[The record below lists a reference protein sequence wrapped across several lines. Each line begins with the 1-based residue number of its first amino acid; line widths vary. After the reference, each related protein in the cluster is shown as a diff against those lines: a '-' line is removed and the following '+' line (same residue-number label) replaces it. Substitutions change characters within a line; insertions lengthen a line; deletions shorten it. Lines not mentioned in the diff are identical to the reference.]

1 MFFPDCYKTQKI
13 LHVGCEKP
21 HAYFIPYESERAS
34 KKNLRGKSAFFT
46 SLSGDW
52 DFKFYESVHD
62 VTDFTAPDFSRD
74 GMDKLPVPMNWQ
86 MALDRGYDVPN
97 YTNAAYPFPCDP
109 PHVPDKNP
117 CGLYVRDF
125 DIDISHLEKKTCYLT
140 FEGVDSCFYLYVND
154 KYVGYSQVSH
164 MTSEFCVDK
173 YLVNGKNTVKVLVL
187 KWCDG
192 SYLEDQD
199 MWRMS
204 GIFREVYLIERDKA
218 HIVDIFNHAEPDDS
232 FKNGTLRT
240 EIKVSAPLSV
250 SYSLTAPD
258 GTLIG
263 GGVTEITDNGEL
275 TLDVENCAL
284 WSDEDPALYS
294 LLLHAGEEYISVP
307 VGFRRI
313 EVKGKVVYVNGKKI
327 KVKGVN
333 RHDSHHLLG
342 HATPVD
348 HMLRDLYIMKAHN
361 VNMVRTSH
369 YPNDPRFVTLCDRL
383 GIYVCDE
390 SDIETHGMK
399 PWNGLSDHPD
409 WEEAYVD
416 RAERM
421 VERDKNSPSVIM
433 WSLGNESG
441 LGRNHWAMSRYIH
454 GRDSSRLVHYE
465 GANYRYYNGEQ
476 PLDLVDIE
484 SHMYTSPTDSDAYCK
499 NKKFT
504 LPFFLCEYSHAMGNG
519 PGDLGEY
526 WDVIYAND
534 EFFGGCVW
542 EFIDHSVA
550 VGDKYKNPSFTYGG
564 DFNDHPN
571 DGNFCVDGLV
581 YPDRRPHTG
590 LLELKQA
597 VKPFAVTAVDPSAGK
612 FKLKNLRYFKDLRDL
627 ELIWSLE
634 RNGKTVKEGK
644 IDSLAVEP
652 QKSRTY
658 TVDITDVSHEGELYL
673 NISVRNRLSTPWAP
687 AGYEVGSAQLEVPGI
702 RLLSY
707 EAPAKLYTPAV
718 EENDR
723 YIKVKVGAT
732 VYTFDK
738 VTAAIADITDNG
750 CSLITKPVRP
760 TLWRAPTD
768 NDRNIRWEWQRNG
781 FDKAEV
787 KCYECA
793 LDKASEEVTVK
804 AKIAIGAYSQLPIMH
819 ADVTYTVDGR
829 GTLTV
834 KYDCDVDL
842 FRNAREEAEKRAK
855 SGKPTR
861 PQTFFP
867 RFGLELTMPEGT
879 ENMRY
884 FGYGPYES
892 YVDKRLASRMGEF
905 ASTVHDSYE
914 PYVFPQENSTH
925 YNTKW
930 AIVSSVA
937 GHGLMFTKTEAPF
950 HFGATHYPS
959 GLLTETNHHYE
970 LIPEKETTVN
980 IDYRQ
985 SGIGSNSCGP
995 GLADRWRVKDEK
1007 FVFEFAIT
1015 PVFANEADPYEM
1027 I

>member
-1 MFFPDCYKTQKI
+1 MFFSDYYKTQKI
-13 LHVGCEKP
+13 LHVGCEAP
-21 HAYFIPYESERAS
+21 HAYLIPYETPRAAE
-34 KKNLRGKSAFFT
+34 KDLRGKSAFFT
-46 SLSGDW
+46 SLNGDW

-62 VTDFTAPDFSRD
+62 VKDFTLPGFSRE
-74 GMDKLPVPMNWQ
+74 GMDKLTVPMNWQ

-97 YTNAAYPFPCDP
+97 YTNAAYPFPTDP

-125 DIDISHLEKKTCYLT
+125 DFDLSVLEKKTVMLN

-154 KYVGYSQVSH
+154 RFVGYSQVSH
-164 MTSEFCVDK
+164 MTSEFCLDE

-204 GIFREVYLIERDKA
+204 GIFREVFLLCRDKA
-218 HIVDIFNHAEPDDS
+218 HIADVFNHAEPDDS

-240 EIKVSAPLSV
+240 EIKVSAPLTVNYTFKTPAGAVIAEGKKEIREKGEFSV
-250 SYSLTAPD
+250 EVAD
-258 GTLIG
+258 
-263 GGVTEITDNGEL
+263 
-275 TLDVENCAL
+275 CAL

-294 LLLHAGEEYISVP
+294 LTLFAGEEFIVIP

-333 RHDSHHLLG
+333 RHDSNHLLG
-342 HATPVD
+342 HATPMD

-369 YPNDPRFVTLCDRL
+369 YPNDPRFVRLCDLL

-390 SDIETHGMK
+390 SDIETHGMS
-399 PWNGLSDHPD
+399 PWNRVSDDPE

-416 RAERM
+416 RAVRM

-454 GRDSSRLVHYE
+454 GRDMSRLVHYE

-484 SHMYTSPTDSDAYCK
+484 SHMYTSPDGSAEYCK

-526 WDVIYAND
+526 WDVIYAHD

-550 VGDKYKNPSFTYGG
+550 IGDKYRNPSFTYGG

-597 VKPFAVTAVDPSAGK
+597 IKPFAITAVDAAAGK
-612 FKLKNLRYFKDLRDL
+612 FRLKNLRYFKDLRDL
-627 ELIWSLE
+627 ELVWTLE
-634 RNGKTVKEGK
+634 RNGKAVKEGK

-652 QKSRTY
+652 QYSRTY
-658 TVDITDVSHEGELYL
+658 TVDISDVDRQGELYL
-673 NISVRNRLSTPWAP
+673 NISVRNRLSKPWAP
-687 AGYEVGSAQLEVPGI
+687 AGYEVGNVQLEVPGV

-707 EAPAKLYTPAV
+707 EAPAVTKKPAV
-718 EENDR
+718 EECDR
-723 YIKVKVGAT
+723 YIKVTVGAT

-750 CSLITKPVRP
+750 HALITKPVRP

-768 NDRNIRWEWQRNG
+768 NDRNVRHEWHRNG
-781 FDKAEV
+781 FDRAEV

-793 LDKASEEVTVK
+793 LESAGDEVTVK
-804 AKIAIGAYSQLPIMH
+804 ARIAIAAYSQLPIMH
-819 ADVTYTVDGR
+819 ADVTYKVRGT

-834 KYDCDVDL
+834 KYECDVDL
-842 FRNAREEAEKRAK
+842 FRNARAEAERREKN
-855 SGKPTR
+855 GR
-861 PQTFFP
+861 PGRPMPFFP

-892 YVDKRLASRMGEF
+892 YIDKRLASRMGEF
-905 ASTVHDSYE
+905 ASTVHESYE

-937 GHGLMFTKTEAPF
+937 GHGLMFTKTEKPF

-959 GLLTETNHHYE
+959 DMLTKANHHYE
-970 LIPEKETTVN
+970 LTPEKETTVN

-995 GLADRWRVKDEK
+995 GLKKEWRLEEEQ
-1007 FVFEFAIT
+1007 FTFEFAIT